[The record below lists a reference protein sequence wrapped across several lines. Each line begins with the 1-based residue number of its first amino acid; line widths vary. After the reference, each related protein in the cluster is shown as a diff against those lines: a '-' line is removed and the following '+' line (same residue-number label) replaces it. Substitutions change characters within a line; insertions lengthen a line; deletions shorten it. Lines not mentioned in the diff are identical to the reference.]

1 MLGGF
6 FYYNYFTHSK
16 CVLIKF
22 NQINFLLKF
31 FNFMFTALPNGIDM
45 ARTEDPTSIIVA
57 TIGSDRE
64 MIVKM
69 VTDIGVQNDRG
80 KFFFL

>member
-6 FYYNYFTHSK
+6 IYYNYFTHSK